1 MSNDTVVVK
10 VTDVT
15 EIPNSDNSVISGY
28 LGDKKF
34 SENDPSNHIH
44 CKIFVRNSNKTLQKV
59 EKGQFISALGKLNN
73 KKSKTGF
80 MELIFNAAQLSIC
93 DENTF
98 VQLGIYPNKSESI
111 FITGVFLNNTGYEI
125 SARYDGLST
134 PYIENNNVKY
144 ANDERQ
150 LRLRVSK
157 KSRAFKTIERY
168 IAKHTGAEINGELA
182 TQEQLDTLK
191 KFKAHVELG
200 FVTARAIKKEVNGI
214 NGTNTYLNI
223 NIDSINLFKKINS
236 TDSSTA
242 PSTSTQSNQQ
252 KPKSDDVPFGTPQ
265 YDSDGIAES
274 YPEPDF

>member
-34 SENDPSNHIH
+34 NENDPSNHIH
-44 CKIFVRNSNKTLQKV
+44 CKIFVRNSNKTLQKIQ
-59 EKGQFISALGKLNN
+59 KGQFISALGKLNN
-73 KKSKTGF
+73 KKSKSGF
-80 MELIFNAAQLSIC
+80 MELIFNAAQLTIC

-98 VQLGIYPNKSESI
+98 VQLGMYPNKSEPI
-111 FITGVFLNNTGYEI
+111 FITGVFLNNSGYEI

-134 PYIENNNVKY
+134 PYIENNTVKY

-168 IAKHTGAEINGELA
+168 IAKHSGEDLKGELA
-182 TQEQLDTLK
+182 SQEQLDSLK

-200 FVTARAIKKEVNGI
+200 FVTARAIKKEINGI

-223 NIDSINLFKKINS
+223 NIDSINLIKKINS
-236 TDSSTA
+236 GDNSPAQSAQQSQNTD
-242 PSTSTQSNQQ
+242 NI
-252 KPKSDDVPFGTPQ
+252 PFGTPQ
-265 YDSDGIAES
+265 YDSDGVAQS
-274 YPEPDF
+274 YPESDF